1 MIKRDQT
8 WLNMI
13 KRDETCLNVTYAPPN
28 IPHLVNACFLPGRQA
43 AWKREVA
50 PTRSSIGGCCCFPL
64 HSTVRLCHFFRL
76 KYIRKK
82 LGSTGKANWI
92 YCKSLSQQANE
103 EIHMYA
109 LEIPRHT
116 CKLHQLFLLN
126 FSFLLQ
132 SEVLRQ
138 SGQGFAG
145 RASTLSASP
154 FSVGA
159 LWAQWVF

>member
-1 MIKRDQT
+1 MK
-8 WLNMI
+8 
-13 KRDETCLNVTYAPPN
+13 
-28 IPHLVNACFLPGRQA
+28 
-43 AWKREVA
+43 
-50 PTRSSIGGCCCFPL
+50 TRSCANEKLYWWVLLFP
-64 HSTVRLCHFFRL
+64 VAFNRRLCHFFRL

-103 EIHMYA
+103 EIQMYA
-109 LEIPRHT
+109 LEIPRHI

-138 SGQGFAG
+138 SGKVSPAAPAPFLRHLFLVKHCEPSGFFN
-145 RASTLSASP
+145 L
-154 FSVGA
+154 FSSVS
-159 LWAQWVF
+159 LD